1 MNTRRKPMIAIK
13 LTSRFIAEYV
23 MVVAVVLVAVLSPG
37 YMVAQ
42 SATNTFPD
50 NGNAGIGITT
60 PAYPL
65 DINTTNATV
74 LNVKSSASGTS
85 DWGIRF
91 DSSKA
96 WIGFKGFA
104 VNGGGVNDF
113 GIAAG
118 SNGNLLFGTNAGNE
132 VMRLTTG
139 GNVGIGTTSPQRTL
153 QITASNAVG
162 ILDSNSQYEL
172 YIGQSSSLTR
182 IGPTYRS
189 GGAFVPLTF
198 WTSDTER
205 VRVDTAGNVGI
216 GTTSPTAPLHVQFA
230 GDKALKVETTS
241 ASTGVSRI
249 QAIGPGSQSQLS
261 LEWREDIPGG
271 MALIQT
277 GKSNNSPNL
286 GILSGNVG
294 IGTTAPGYKLDVNG
308 NTNVTGNLNITAN
321 GAGTGNI
328 VAAGTINAKYQD
340 VA

>member
-113 GIAAG
+113 GIASG
-118 SNGNLLFGTNAGNE
+118 SGGHLLFGTNGGSE
-132 VMRLTTG
+132 VMRLT
-139 GNVGIGTTSPQRTL
+139 S
-153 QITASNAVG
+153 
-162 ILDSNSQYEL
+162 
-172 YIGQSSSLTR
+172 
-182 IGPTYRS
+182 
-189 GGAFVPLTF
+189 
-198 WTSDTER
+198 
-205 VRVDTAGNVGI
+205 
-216 GTTSPTAPLHVQFA
+216 
-230 GDKALKVETTS
+230 
-241 ASTGVSRI
+241 
-249 QAIGPGSQSQLS
+249 
-261 LEWREDIPGG
+261 
-271 MALIQT
+271 
-277 GKSNNSPNL
+277 
-286 GILSGNVG
+286 SGNVG
-294 IGTTAPGYKLDVNG
+294 IGLTSPVSTLHVRGSNNNAAMEFG
-308 NTNVTGNLNITAN
+308 NTNIGGADYNYIQSYDRVGSAYRGLVFYAN
-321 GAGTGNI
+321 SSGTLFL
-328 VAAGTINAKYQD
+328 TPS
-340 VA
+340 